1 MYIQDRPSGHALQR
15 APLGRDEVGE
25 VDVGLAARLPS
36 ATARAAEAPLPW
48 GQPMTR
54 SSSPELM
61 SIGLGALI
69 TVLNAQAGRPTCWG
83 RRRGPGRSPAVA
95 RRQPGGRRPADL
107 RDAQGR
113 EVADRE
119 VEPEPAAGH
128 DVVAGEVADRERG
141 ARAGAGGRQVDR
153 EAALR
158 EAEAGR
164 PADGRLPGIG
174 AGRDAARGA
183 AARRLPEA
191 RAGRRSGRRG
201 RRGRRRLDVGLQQ
214 QVVARRSAAAA
225 DSPTGAP
232 RRRRRAPG
240 TSRPGTRRCPGRRS
254 APPSRRPAGRS
265 RCSRRPSR
273 ACSPGTP

>member
-1 MYIQDRPSGHALQR
+1 MLCNAPRLAETRSARSTSASQR
-15 APLGRDEVGE
+15 ACE
-25 VDVGLAARLPS
+25 AN
-36 ATARAAEAPLPW
+36 ARAAEAPLPW

-69 TVLNAQAGRPTCWG
+69 SVLNAQAGSPTVLGPAGEDLVVAG
-83 RRRGPGRSPAVA
+83 RA
-95 RRQPGGRRPADL
+95 RRQPGGRRPAHL

-119 VEPEPAAGH
+119 VEPDPAAGH
-128 DVVAGEVADRERG
+128 DVVAGQAADRERG

-164 PADGRLPGIG
+164 PADRPAAGDRRRSRRRPRCCSSAAPGGPGRASESAPGP
-174 AGRDAARGA
+174 ARSP
-183 AARRLPEA
+183 AARRRPGA
-191 RAGRRSGRRG
+191 AGRSES
-201 RRGRRRLDVGLQQ
+201 
-214 QVVARRSAAAA
+214 ARCPA

-232 RRRRRAPG
+232 RRRRPARG
-240 TSRPGTRRCPGRRS
+240 TIRPGTRRRPGRRS
-254 APPSRRPAGRS
+254 APPCSPAGRS
-265 RCSRRPSR
+265 IPM
-273 ACSPGTP
+273 